1 MGHPVFQKIDM
12 WRFPRTWTVKQRE
25 GLWGLSPPPLEDKNT
40 MVPTVGIHYIQ
51 LLTGCELP
59 TSPPGQYL
67 YPPLEVP
74 KVSPPLIETVPLNP
88 LLLQVEE
95 ELDDELRAYGLD
107 PRVNRLTQTQLNQAK
122 LKVKTRRRSLPNV
135 SS

>member
-1 MGHPVFQKIDM
+1 MEVSRDLD
-12 WRFPRTWTVKQRE
+12 RE
-25 GLWGLSPPPLEDKNT
+25 KGYGNWAPPPLKDKNYGT
-40 MVPTVGIHYIQ
+40 HSGYSLYSAPNGVWA
-51 LLTGCELP
+51 
-59 TSPPGQYL
+59 SRFPPGQYL

-74 KVSPPLIETVPLNP
+74 KVSPPLIEAVPLNP

-122 LKVKTRRRSLPNV
+122 VKVKTRRRNLPNV

>member
-1 MGHPVFQKIDM
+1 MIYGGFQG
-12 WRFPRTWTVKQRE
+12 PRQRE
-25 GLWGLSPPPLEDKNT
+25 GLWGLSPPPWKIKT
-40 MVPTVGIHYIQ
+40 MVPIVGIHYIQ

-59 TSPPGQYL
+59 ASPPGQYL

-74 KVSPPLIETVPLNP
+74 KVSPPLIEAVPLNP

-122 LKVKTRRRSLPNV
+122 VKVKTRRRSLPNV
-135 SS
+135 ST